1 MAEREVRFQ
10 VRNGLTR
17 MDRADEPGTHIGVDQ
32 PRRDDVRANPVA
44 ALFTGE
50 GSYGDFQGCFRHG
63 VGRAVG
69 RGVGDCGAGDRNDVA
84 AGSLAKTGQQAA
96 NQMERPES
104 VDAEQLVELRQRR
117 VGDRV
122 AAARR
127 SRIAYQEIDR
137 A

>member
-1 MAEREVRFQ
+1 
-10 VRNGLTR
+10 
-17 MDRADEPGTHIGVDQ
+17 
-32 PRRDDVRANPVA
+32 
-44 ALFTGE
+44 
-50 GSYGDFQGCFRHG
+50 
-63 VGRAVG
+63 
-69 RGVGDCGAGDRNDVA
+69 
-84 AGSLAKTGQQAA
+84 
-96 NQMERPES
+96 MERPES